1 MVRLEREE
9 STLLTCHTP
18 PCTAGHLEIRWDLT
32 MDVSSDIDILCD
44 SSWLKL
50 DPNQVDSDAL
60 AAVNHRSSRLRC
72 TDCRLPVV
80 TTSDQWPPW

>member
-1 MVRLEREE
+1 
-9 STLLTCHTP
+9 
-18 PCTAGHLEIRWDLT
+18 
-32 MDVSSDIDILCD
+32 MDVDSDIDILCD

-72 TDCRLPVV
+72 INCRLPVV
-80 TTSDQWPPW
+80 TTSDQWTGR